1 MPEHRPIS
9 FPRRR
14 KERQAVVLRVERL
27 RGAERGRV
35 RHQRRGLRAEQLAQ
49 PADGVLPAVED
60 LRPHRGGHGGHDG
73 QARADGGRHRQGQ
86 RRAPVPLAAPLVPR
100 REHQLGR
107 GQVPVGRHQRGV
119 RGGQDHNGDGRRHP
133 GDQWLGQRDRRGA
146 RQAARDR
153 KVRAGNHPRLPGPR
167 RQLPRGPGPRS
178 VRGQEDRER
187 KHGVPGRTLRGRVH
201 SLLHPGLRPGRAPRR
216 GRLGDALMPAGG
228 ARDGT
233 CAQRGAP
240 PMPRV

>member
-167 RQLPRGPGPRS
+167 RQLPRRAGPRRL
-178 VRGQEDRER
+178 RGDAEPAGE
-187 KHGVPGRTLRGRVH
+187 HGVSGRPLCQGVRRH
-201 SLLHPGLRPGRAPRR
+201 LPRR
-216 GRLGDALMPAGG
+216 LRRAGE
-228 ARDGT
+228 
-233 CAQRGAP
+233 P
-240 PMPRV
+240 